1 MRLVKLMVTSAR
13 CEEVESRLMM
23 KVSGRWCLALVEASG
38 EEGRRAYEGQL
49 RCGLLREWRCPFIG
63 TGRGASGRR

>member
-13 CEEVESRLMM
+13 CEEAESRLVM

-38 EEGRRAYEGQL
+38 EEGRRACEG
-49 RCGLLREWRCPFIG
+49 
-63 TGRGASGRR
+63 